1 MQILHGINQLKK
13 YPKPVV
19 AMGVFDGVHRGH
31 RSILRQAVACAR
43 RINGRSIALT
53 FWPHPQKEKSLY
65 SLEHR
70 LRLIAS
76 FGIDACAVV
85 NFNSRF
91 AGMEAEDF
99 VKNILARKLGARY
112 VYVGKNFRFG
122 RSARGDYKVLKR
134 LAKVYGFRLK
144 LFKVLKTKNTPI
156 SSTVIRGLIRAGK
169 LSVAQKLLGR
179 PVSVLGTVVRG
190 ASFARKLGFPTA
202 NINPH
207 HEVIP
212 PSGVYAVNALIDRK
226 RFNGLC
232 NIGFNPT
239 FNQGSLR
246 DPHIELHIFN
256 FQKNIYAKPV
266 EIRFIR
272 KIREEKKFPTAFALI
287 EQIEKDIKVAHA
299 LFSRH

>member
-1 MQILHGINQLKK
+1 
-13 YPKPVV
+13 
-19 AMGVFDGVHRGH
+19 
-31 RSILRQAVACAR
+31 
-43 RINGRSIALT
+43 
-53 FWPHPQKEKSLY
+53 
-65 SLEHR
+65 
-70 LRLIAS
+70 
-76 FGIDACAVV
+76 
-85 NFNSRF
+85 
-91 AGMEAEDF
+91 
-99 VKNILARKLGARY
+99 
-112 VYVGKNFRFG
+112 
-122 RSARGDYKVLKR
+122 
-134 LAKVYGFRLK
+134 
-144 LFKVLKTKNTPI
+144 
-156 SSTVIRGLIRAGK
+156 
-169 LSVAQKLLGR
+169 
-179 PVSVLGTVVRG
+179 LGTVVRG